1 MIRRLLIDLFLFLLP
16 FALYGLYW
24 RFIGKAAAKDE
35 AKAHPWILLTASG
48 LVLVIL
54 SFVWWALTE
63 GASPEGVYVPAHVED
78 GVVVPGQFVPAPA
91 E

>member
-1 MIRRLLIDLFLFLLP
+1 MLDILLFLLP

-24 RFIGKAAAKDE
+24 RFIGRAAAQGE

-48 LVLVIL
+48 LLLVIL
-54 SFVWWALTE
+54 SFFWWALTE
-63 GASPEGVYVPAHVED
+63 GAAPEGVYVPAHVVD
-78 GVVVPGQFVPAPA
+78 GEVVPGQFVPVPA